1 MLKSPYQA
9 YQQSSVQTSTPIQLV
24 LMLYDG
30 AIRYT
35 RASAEAIRAKDYNT
49 ANLNLKKAQSVI
61 HELTASL
68 NFDFEVSKN
77 LASLYEYFLHTLIQA
92 NIKKDA
98 RCADEVTEHLNDL
111 REAWRQTAKLAAAE
125 QGAIQGGSA

>member
-30 AIRYT
+30 AIRHT
-35 RASAEAIRAKDYNT
+35 RASADSILSKDFNK
-49 ANLNLKKAQSVI
+49 ANLNLKKAQSII
-61 HELTASL
+61 HELIASL

-77 LASLYEYFLHTLIQA
+77 LASLYEYFLHMLIQA

-98 RCADEVTEHLNDL
+98 KFAEEVATHLVEL
-111 REAWRQTAKLAAAE
+111 REAWRQTVKLAATE
-125 QGAIQGGSA
+125 QSHVQGGSA

>member
-1 MLKSPYQA
+1 MLKSPYQT

-35 RASAEAIRAKDYNT
+35 KASAEAIRAKDYST

-77 LASLYEYFLHTLIQA
+77 LANLYEYFLHNLIQA
-92 NIKKDA
+92 NIKK
-98 RCADEVTEHLNDL
+98 RCQI
-111 REAWRQTAKLAAAE
+111 R
-125 QGAIQGGSA
+125 G

>member
-35 RASAEAIRAKDYNT
+35 RASAEAIRSKDYDK
-49 ANLNLKKAQSVI
+49 ANMNLKKAQSVI

-68 NFDFEVSKN
+68 NFDFDVSKS
-77 LASLYEYFLHTLIQA
+77 LASLYEYFLHNLIQA
-92 NIKKDA
+92 NIKKEA
-98 RCADEVTEHLNDL
+98 KYADEVTEHLHDL

-125 QGAIQGGSA
+125 QGVMQGGSA